1 MEPNKLLVVVTGLSG
16 AGKSI
21 AIKALED
28 SSFYCIDNLPV
39 EILELVTDHFIA
51 NAKNNSRFAVGMDI
65 RNRAFAK
72 SFLALKEKISAKI
85 KMDVI
90 YLTADEEVIVQRYST
105 TRRKHPLLDEGG
117 ELLSAIRRENDILA
131 PVEQTADVKF
141 DTSSW
146 SPHFLARS
154 LENRYAKEIQARN
167 LYVTVVSFGFK
178 YGILRQA
185 DSIYDV
191 RFLKNPYFDQALK
204 EHSGLDKRVQDYI
217 LEEAQTKEL
226 MDRLI
231 DFHRFLLPSYYNEGK
246 HYFRIGIGC
255 TGGKHRSVVVAE
267 ELAARIAKED
277 LPNILVSVGHRD
289 IDATL
294 KPIF

>member
-1 MEPNKLLVVVTGLSG
+1 MDPRKRLVVVTGLSG
-16 AGKSI
+16 AGKSV

-28 SSFYCIDNLPV
+28 ISFYCIDNLPV
-39 EILELVTDHFIA
+39 EILELVVDNFIA
-51 NAKNNSRFAVGMDI
+51 NSPNNQRFAIGMNI
-65 RNRAFAK
+65 RNRANAK
-72 SFLALKEKISAKI
+72 AFLDLRAKI
-85 KMDVI
+85 LSKIRVDVL
-90 YLTADEEVIVQRYST
+90 YVGAGEEVIVQRYST

-117 ELLSAIRRENDILA
+117 ELLSAIRREMDALA
-131 PVEQTADVKF
+131 PIEQAADAKF

-146 SPHFLARS
+146 SPHYLARS
-154 LENRYAKEIQARN
+154 IEGRYSDENTARN

-191 RFLKNPYFDQALK
+191 RFLKNPYFDAALK
-204 EHSGLDKRVQDYI
+204 DHSGLDSRVQDYV
-217 LEEAQTKEL
+217 LSDPQTIEFL
-226 MDRLI
+226 DHLTSM
-231 DFHRFLLPSYYNEGK
+231 HRFLLPAYYREGK
-246 HYFRIGIGC
+246 HYFRIGVGC

-267 ELAARIAKED
+267 ELAARLGKEN
-277 LPNILVSVGHRD
+277 LPSILISVGHRD